1 MFTFGII
8 VSACSFF
15 LLLPINPSH
24 HRSDLLIQS
33 LTIGAAHQH
42 CVILWNW
49 SRTTLRPLVKM
60 VNGMLRLW
68 RASHTQYYQPDRTVM
83 LQQQSTIIYT
93 LYVYQMSDICLR
105 ACAKMHVPIA
115 EGAIVQTTTE
125 TPFSLFYVRHIDW
138 VAIYHLRF
146 IFEQEINKDS
156 QQPSSFRWHSTD
168 LINIVHFSVS
178 VYWRARGACLAHC
191 KRHDKNDLFH
201 PLLFDA

>member
-1 MFTFGII
+1 MQLFPASANKSIAPSVWSVDTKSYHWGGASTLRHFVKL
-8 VSACSFF
+8 VSDNTPTPSQNGKWFAAVVACITYTI
-15 LLLPINPSH
+15 LPT
-24 HRSDLLIQS
+24 RSD
-33 LTIGAAHQH
+33 
-42 CVILWNW
+42 
-49 SRTTLRPLVKM
+49 
-60 VNGMLRLW
+60 
-68 RASHTQYYQPDRTVM
+68 SHVATA
-83 LQQQSTIIYT
+83 INNHI
-93 LYVYQMSDICLR
+93 YVYQMSVICLR

-178 VYWRARGACLAHC
+178 VYWRARGACSAHC